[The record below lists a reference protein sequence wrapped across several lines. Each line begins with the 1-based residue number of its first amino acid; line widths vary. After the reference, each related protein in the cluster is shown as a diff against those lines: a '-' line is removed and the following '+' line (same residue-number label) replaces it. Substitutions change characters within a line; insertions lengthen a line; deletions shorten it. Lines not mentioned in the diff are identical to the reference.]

1 MLFRVF
7 VPSWLHFDVALLDIR
22 QRSGYLFLSVM
33 LGHIL
38 LISAQVNSRSGV
50 PVLEAVTFGVFAEVE
65 RVISSGFSSVRRV
78 WSGYAGL
85 RNLKS
90 QNDALTH
97 DLEAAQIA
105 LQQQRAL
112 ADRTRSL
119 ERLLDLRDR
128 SKLNTLAAE
137 IIAAG
142 ATPDFRT
149 LTIDKGSR
157 EGVRADMAV
166 IAPAGVVGRVVMP
179 SARAAKVQL
188 LVDRNAAAGA
198 LVERSRAQGVV
209 TGGGDD
215 RLRMDYV
222 SEVADVIVGDLV
234 VTSGID
240 GIYPKG
246 YVIGQVES
254 VEKSGTAYK
263 TITVKPAVD
272 FTSLEEVLV
281 VLTPTPARETA
292 VGSVE

>member
-1 MLFRVF
+1 M
-7 VPSWLHFDVALLDIR
+7 ALLDIR
-22 QRSGYLFLSVM
+22 QRSGYLFLGVM

-38 LISAQVNSRSGV
+38 LISAQINSRSGV
-50 PVLEAVTFGVFAEVE
+50 PVLEAVTFGVFAEVQ
-65 RVISSGFSSVRRV
+65 RSISSGFSSVRRV

-85 RNLKS
+85 RNVKS
-90 QNDALTH
+90 QNEALTH
-97 DLEAAQIA
+97 QLEAAQVE

-112 ADRTRSL
+112 AARTRNL

-128 SKLNTLAAE
+128 SNLNTTAAE

-149 LTIDKGSR
+149 LTIDKGTR
-157 EGVRADMAV
+157 DGIRADMAV
-166 IAPAGVVGRVVMP
+166 IAPGGVVGRVVMA

-209 TGGGDD
+209 SGGSDQ
-215 RLRMDYV
+215 RLLMDYV

-234 VTSGID
+234 VTSGAE

-254 VEKSGTAYK
+254 VEKSGNSYK
-263 TITVKPAVD
+263 TITIRPTID

-292 VGSVE
+292 EGSVE